1 MKGEIATGSIKI
13 DRLRNKIIEGNIKI
27 PPFQREFVWKQEQV
41 IELLD
46 SIIEDYPIG
55 SILLWETKD
64 DLPAK
69 RNIGG
74 FDLPNPTEDYPINYV
89 LDGQQRVTSIFGIFC
104 YDLENIENEDYDS
117 SIFNIVYDITEDV
130 FISSADINDNHIN
143 LPLRLI
149 FDNFNFNKFIQE
161 KALDKPQTNKVVEIQ
176 SLFQNY
182 ELPLVTIK
190 KRDKTEVGIIFE
202 RVNNTGTPLS
212 TLDLMI
218 AWTWIED
225 FHLKEKFEDIF
236 ETLEDKN
243 FGNVKNKV
251 ILQCISAI
259 IHQTTKTKKILEL
272 NPQDVR
278 DNMSLLKSSLEKAID
293 FLSTQFN
300 CTSYDFLPRVQQI
313 VPLTYLYSKTNTLTI
328 DQSNCL
334 KKWFWRTS
342 FSTRYSASTD
352 QKMDDDVEFID
363 LLLTNDYTGID
374 KYQTNINLT
383 QLESLK
389 FSKSNSFVRAFL
401 LLLAQQKPFDLANGN
416 IVDVGNALS
425 QYNRKQYHHIFPR
438 AFLKKLNFTNDQI
451 NRVVNFCILPATSNR
466 LITDKNPSDYFV
478 NIIPQAN
485 ITTILDSNLMPTDIT
500 IYNNDDYD
508 TFYKK
513 RAEIV
518 FNKIKELCDE

>member
-1 MKGEIATGSIKI
+1 MKGEITTGSIKI
-13 DRLRNKIIEGNIKI
+13 DRLRSKIIEGNIKI

-46 SIIEDYPIG
+46 SIIKDYPIG

-64 DLPAK
+64 DLPSK

-89 LDGQQRVTSIFGIFC
+89 LDGQQRVTSIFGVFC
-104 YDLENIENEDYDS
+104 YDLENVENEDYDA
-117 SIFNIVYDITEDV
+117 SIFNIVYDVTEDI
-130 FISSADINDNHIN
+130 FISTSDINDGHIN

-161 KALDKPQTNKVVEIQ
+161 KSLDEPQTNKVVEVQ

-251 ILQCISAI
+251 VLQCISAI
-259 IHQTTKTKKILEL
+259 INQTTKTKNILEL

-278 DNMSLLKSSLEKAID
+278 DNMDLLKSSLEKAID

-300 CTSYDFLPRVQQI
+300 CASYDFLPRVQQI
-313 VPLTYLYSKTNTLTI
+313 VPLTYLYSKTNTLSI

-352 QKMDDDVEFID
+352 QKMDDDVEFIN
-363 LLLTNDYTGID
+363 LLLANDYSGIV

-383 QLESLK
+383 QLENLK

-438 AFLKKLNFTNDQI
+438 AFLKNLNFTNDQI
-451 NRVVNFCILPATSNR
+451 NRAVNFCILPATSNR
-466 LITDKNPSDYFV
+466 LISDKNPSDYFV

-485 ITTILDSNLMPTDIT
+485 FTTILDSNLVPTNMV

-508 TFYKK
+508 TFYKE
-513 RAEIV
+513 RAKLV
-518 FNKIKELCDE
+518 FDKIKELSDE

>member
-1 MKGEIATGSIKI
+1 MKGEITTGSIKI
-13 DRLRNKIIEGNIKI
+13 DRLRSKIIEGNIKI

-46 SIIEDYPIG
+46 SIIKDYPIG

-64 DLPAK
+64 DLPSK

-89 LDGQQRVTSIFGIFC
+89 LDGQQRVTSIFGVFC
-104 YDLENIENEDYDS
+104 YDLENVENEDYDS
-117 SIFNIVYDITEDV
+117 SIFNIVYDITEDI
-130 FISSADINDNHIN
+130 FISSSDINDNNIN
-143 LPLRLI
+143 LSLRLI

-161 KALDKPQTNKVVEIQ
+161 KALDEPQTNKVVEIQ

-251 ILQCISAI
+251 VLQCISAI
-259 IHQTTKTKKILEL
+259 IHQTTKTKNILEL
-272 NPQDVR
+272 KPQDVR
-278 DNMSLLKSSLEKAID
+278 DNMDLLKSSLEKAID

-300 CTSYDFLPRVQQI
+300 CASYDFLPRVQQI
-313 VPLTYLYSKTNTLTI
+313 VPLTYLYSKTNALTI

-363 LLLTNDYTGID
+363 LLLANDFSGIQ

-383 QLESLK
+383 QLENLK

-438 AFLKKLNFTNDQI
+438 AFLKNLNFTNDQI
-451 NRVVNFCILPATSNR
+451 NRAVNFCILPATSNR

-485 ITTILDSNLMPTDIT
+485 LTTILDSNLVPTDMT

-518 FNKIKELCDE
+518 FDKIKELSDE